1 MKKHGFPRFPK
12 GSCEI
17 WVSIQTTPPSCVQ
30 AELRV
35 QLPHELRVAAV
46 AGALRELHVARQRVE
61 EARVDVPVRNLRVVR
76 ALRLERMPHC
86 YA

>member
-1 MKKHGFPRFPK
+1 MDFHDFPK
-12 GSCEI
+12 VPVKSGCRSRPP
-17 WVSIQTTPPSCVQ
+17 PPSCVQ